1 MDEEQEEPKSNVT
14 PGENGTDVVHSRQSV
29 DPISGRIHRAPAATQ
44 ISLAIDCPRLGLK
57 LINKQCLSS
66 TIVGLQGAKDK
77 PAAASEVTKVP
88 ADVLAIMLEGIRF
101 FMPDIYR
108 IDLQAA
114 TVKISLL
121 GGVSGGPKHVLIVPA
136 SHECAD
142 GHGTKLDFST
152 TDKSYIA
159 KSSATAESLFHG
171 AVQSWASEGAIYPDA
186 PISRYLSRFKVHL
199 AAVEIALS
207 SPPFVVACARFMD
220 SVMRLK
226 AATQKAGVA
235 TPYEWPSTNLHLLV
249 MDSYTRNRIKVPSS
263 MAAFMPKLEFF
274 CPLVSVRWMLA
285 AAHTP
290 SIGGISGQHSDV
302 LAVAVASNFRIASRY
317 VHTCYASLVQSTSA
331 RAHLEVYFQIQARSD
346 SRLVTPGGTAS
357 GTCTPHLGH
366 FAKLWL
372 DADDVELAFPCSW
385 ALTLQGV
392 TQQQELPI
400 KRLKRGG
407 SRAFY
412 GTGAASAATSLP
424 ATLTGFSEATRA
436 GRRHP
441 QVSLPFLPVLK
452 IRSFSALALNQVPY
466 APAVPG
472 TMTTHHTVA
481 MHSAIAWFS
490 PWHALALNAAID
502 SILTHPVLVNLKSQ
516 KEQSYNGSQAGAAP
530 TNGLPLASKP
540 SPHHTSQTGSA
551 AADGSS
557 ISVLLDIPLLAINCY
572 AEMPKAFGAM
582 GDLES
587 KLQAMQNS
595 GSALQLASWVTKRL
609 ATNEPKELNLGTD
622 LLLRWGLRLTP
633 LLTVNIA
640 NIRSG
645 LRLTRRNYVMAKL
658 QTTGLQVSDHQARLK
673 RSLYAKVWLAN
684 SGKGSD
690 GPAVH
695 SVQGLMPE
703 DNTSQLLGP
712 LSTRAA
718 ALRDFVRNR
727 RRAALCLPSYL
738 APHGEKRGQMR
749 QQWLRLLEIQLL
761 HRASDF
767 AMFLLSPTHRS
778 VAQCIG
784 ALPQPLESYRLLF
797 QESIKYASPH
807 SGSPAV
813 LVAPLEPV
821 MVSPHRSSAVDFIAH
836 SISQSEPPVQRS
848 SRHFRKVSALG
859 SIASLFSPGPSR
871 ASYDTTTNRTSVTL
885 AQMLGAVHSQSF
897 RHVATLRH
905 SVTMLSG
912 RGSATDSSPLALR
925 EDGGAYAR
933 SSRGRILEETCTPTS
948 SMLPARETG
957 SGSSQ
962 PADVLDSPAD
972 VPCPLSKGPPVPV
985 INSESVRLGHS
996 RKIQSGDITESEGPE
1011 AASSLHSAFTTAQE
1025 QSTAAAQDSMLD
1037 TQPLM
1042 AASGTKLSFVQAFR
1056 YLRVGLTRQKHLAF
1070 VYNMPLPTPVLAIV
1084 MTQGIASRDSTTI
1097 SAECQQVISSVGV
1110 HSVGAILRM
1119 LVQTEEAVRSS
1130 VRTGRQSMDT
1140 GSTSR
1145 INASSSPA
1153 LSGYEVTLNV
1163 AILRIKV
1170 VVEEPPRRLL
1180 SRRPLSSIPESDMSQ
1195 HGRER
1200 KSLDPVDK
1208 EKREP
1213 GLTELTLLQLN
1224 ELSVELLPDSQSSG
1238 SAGLHVKAGIQDII
1252 VLDLQGCV
1260 EHRNVL
1266 IRKVEQLGDP
1276 AFRTRRSPPQVKVEC
1291 CLPSERDAPGVFKVR
1306 VLDLNITWLRRY
1318 SNNLLYAVGIMTA
1331 AYRSAVHEGAAVNA
1345 AVASSTVQP
1354 LSEQTAASSLS
1365 ATSSSRAA
1373 PPIILIE
1380 AINLKVVLPGGAA
1393 ASHGPIRR
1401 AVHNE
1406 ALSLETTSVA
1416 LCIPGDIFGLRDT
1429 KLVNFEHLD
1438 GFPAWMT
1445 SPDEVYELI
1454 VSSLRL
1460 GDKHFPQINQQLKPD
1475 DTVQPR
1481 GSGDQQGESDAMARH
1496 HQTPAAANTSSP
1508 SNRLQKRLQ
1517 AAKATLIDPLKE
1529 ILHEAGHKRN
1539 KQRGEL
1545 GVVLIDEAA
1554 TTYQTRELNPGYLS
1568 IDDAESRPAME
1579 GTSVAPHHHT
1589 TTTLHAATGPQG
1601 ASKPP
1606 APEAGASAK
1615 RQLQGTTSI
1624 PFSQP
1629 ACKVEIDSSST
1640 AGHRSQSAST
1650 PNLTDVNHEFQPL
1663 VLISV
1668 NGFIISCGKIVPY
1681 DCAYEHKQYMC
1692 ETTEAKIGVQ
1702 GTVLPPADLRYTAY
1716 DEKSRPRRKLVDCDP
1731 VVESV
1736 LNLLADTALQSVHQ
1750 LIDPVNLKGAV
1761 FNHMQHGAVQVH
1773 FSALGPMVARLGPQ
1787 HYERLMKVLT
1797 DNITEANSCFNVGAT
1812 IANKMAQRRTT
1823 FSPNAAFVPPL
1834 GQLPYFHLTVE
1845 WMEQFRAVLESD
1857 PAWWKPGKAPSL
1869 DVEPCLEA
1877 CFTKCSL
1884 GLIMMQKTHDL
1895 FFALYSQQL
1904 HIADVRINEH
1914 DSTRNP
1920 PEDHQGETLDVNPA
1934 IVHMRSDSSRRHSG
1948 GAISKSNAT
1957 GSVYYDE
1964 ENAGVWP
1971 LDGESTDT
1979 PDGQNVQPVVDDQ
1992 LRHIFPGRPAVVT
2005 LLRSNLDLPT
2015 DESAHL
2021 TAGSTTS
2028 GEASGSGD
2036 CPHDSQ
2042 HNCVRVSFA
2051 MLQDGTIANEIEMCH
2066 TLVQW
2071 PYLTETSL
2079 VSSIIAIFMPMWGH
2093 PLSGPEALLRLSATP
2108 WFYFNLLL
2116 RNSQVYL
2123 PLLAPHL
2130 RRLTYGWRAAAAEAA
2145 GENIHLTP
2153 EKLQKLF
2160 ASTVDDD
2167 TARCPSHNTTSGS
2180 GERLR
2185 PLCQDEQ
2192 PFMVQ
2197 PPEPL
2202 PSTGRLGVRNKATV
2216 SPLGD
2221 PAVSSNFA
2229 TLTMR
2234 QMPGV
2239 AICEE
2244 QPKRLEQMGVAI
2256 TMAAF
2261 RLGHFSGGDGDSILK
2276 IDLCN
2281 SAGFVRHSNVQV
2293 TNWLLPIRS
2302 MALEHQCKMP
2312 MVGES
2317 QVLQKYIAAARKLMF
2332 QLRSVMRSK
2341 QATKRCSQQQ
2351 IREIEAEPQLTDK
2364 SSFAGGNLQNEPEG
2378 VGMPSLGVNGD
2389 DLASV
2394 RSRAAHSAGATS
2406 ALDLLVQQATFRA
2419 AGLLELH
2426 KLPLPTSSAALVAV
2440 EKLLSRQISESK
2452 IVFALDTAV
2461 VRASFSNIPVW
2472 HALLDDIGIA
2482 MGLMKQNN
2490 GLFSH
2495 APTMNELA
2503 QPYIRTSASEAAAEM
2518 RATWKFRPSCI
2529 SVDAKVKSL
2538 GFVLCDDKP
2547 KSYGAPDVLTM
2558 AMEQIAIV
2566 YSTARRYYDHMP
2578 EQSGCISLRL
2588 ASQFLNNSTGR
2599 WEHLLE
2605 PWPAELHLSDSIN
2618 PVFKSSRTKY
2628 IFVSSSE
2635 LMKLTFHPSCLLTL
2649 GDTLSF
2655 VRRISD
2661 RQQVTIAPMGLS
2673 RGGTAAP
2680 VAEDPPSVEEQMALS
2695 GSIMTRVPQRY
2706 LIQNLTGLMMSYWA
2720 PKSEDDVQP
2729 ASTKRVL
2736 PSGCSEELQVT
2747 PTAKQ
2752 VKIVGPGGVVVTR
2765 LQAQV
2770 IVLNFEGSWM
2780 PITDVSVDVVG
2791 KYCYD
2796 LHSPTDERRA
2806 PVIVD
2811 VALVG
2816 RTKILKIHSALF
2828 VQNDTSCRLGFR
2840 LHFPSVLLARQV
2852 VQSAGDMQ
2860 LPGEQDIQLRT
2871 LKPGEGRY
2879 LPIVAALGGALYLEA
2894 RTPIGKGW
2902 CKYQAAQHDV
2912 IHLSPIVKEMTSQA
2926 GFITTGLPVTG
2937 QFGLYGNAP
2946 LHFAVKVLVR
2956 TRTEYSY
2963 ATFHSMEVPGPG
2975 FFAKASRPLEASIK
2989 ICPTVV
2995 LTNSLPYYME
3005 GYIISL
3011 NYLSRDFDTYSARK
3025 VAGETAP
3032 FDGGALTAAKTSIAS
3047 SPPAVES
3054 RRLMKF
3060 RRSETLAEE
3069 VQDAED
3075 EERIVAEFNS
3085 LIKMLKLKA
3094 AKEFQLQKLK
3104 GYDKMQSKKNK
3115 CHMLAVLRCNLRW
3128 IAKRNSKEMDLL
3140 VRTDTEPPDRVTWQ
3154 ELDSFI
3160 EWAKQN
3166 IRLVHVPP
3174 GDTQQLY
3181 LDMQKQA
3188 VMCVKIPELHLQC
3201 TRPIEINHSSSTA
3214 SKGQQE
3220 LPDFMR
3226 LDYTISDFTFSKVL
3240 ADLESRNRAEPIKPL
3255 LQVVN
3260 QKFQDTAAASWD
3272 KVTTTVDRVANTV
3285 DKMANTVRDAL
3296 DAFGPHHGKAGQPVL
3311 PAALSV
3317 TSPLPRESVSYW
3329 HRNNDRLVRVQLLVI
3344 RSGPR
3349 LGPNMAASTSPNLQE
3364 ARAGGSSGGQEGQ
3377 RLPAALRP
3385 PVRLTSTFLLD
3396 AGTAAGAA
3404 ASSTK
3409 EQQIGEQQEI
3419 IASNL
3424 TQCVLSALEPAA
3436 AASIPQD
3443 IMDTSDV
3450 APAPAGQ
3457 EVASLASPIT
3467 TAITD
3472 IEKASG
3478 SVTPCLHQSTVP
3490 VASAEQPV
3498 ASSPAVA
3505 AASSSTV
3512 IAQSEA
3518 TSSSLALQPALS
3530 VLKVLNLLKGSL
3542 TGKSAGKDLQGQD
3555 VLMTSSAAPPHVN
3568 EYVRVSLS
3576 YRPAEKAFS
3585 EVSTVLQTSRRRH
3598 RNMDMSGIRPAGR
3611 ELANESAGP
3620 PSLPT
3625 SRPRSSCETPGPIMA
3640 DIAAMA
3646 FPVVRLH
3653 LHVVPATS
3661 SSQEGV
3667 RVQLVVSSLSTEP
3680 RLNVPCDGMHLATC
3694 NYGGPAVAGTTAW
3707 MSSMAAN
3714 RALEQ
3719 QSMAVRVVP
3728 RHDGAKVSSGLSTV
3742 GVPPSVTEGRM
3753 PNLSSPVCLA
3763 ANSNLFDEHLA
3774 SPHTPEDS
3782 NGTKGS
3788 GVPRLNLRSTGSTC
3802 ETSRASPAS
3811 AVVQRSR
3818 PGSLIP
3824 LPDTSPPTWQPPQGA
3839 RLVSVP
3845 RQPTSHMEAVLA
3857 RNVATVSTLVLGA
3870 SSGGTSSVSVST
3882 GPEGTDNL
3890 HPQTSMDVT
3899 VQRFDTPWSEN
3910 AAFKYGSS
3918 VSTASGSELPT
3929 RVQLGELRH
3938 LDGPSKVLVP
3948 AWAPGDMRRQSTSG
3962 LQAPDPVP
3970 AGSLSVESDK
3980 SRPILHL
3987 GSQAAISEQLSSAQM
4002 LLESPPAKLS
4012 EGYVQLELFN
4022 ATTSSMPE
4030 CASRSGRRSATL
4042 YMSLALRRV
4051 PSKSP
4056 RSAGSLGSSTKGSYR
4071 GGRRG
4076 SAPLNLARSVEESS
4090 PAAQLIEQ
4098 NISASLETSP
4108 TVSGSRNL
4116 SVRRAEGDL
4125 PAISEAANPDIV
4137 HGINFVSSL
4146 KVSEGPTDAK
4156 ESLGRRWTADD
4167 LGDNATG
4174 YEDFGISSGTIQ
4186 AAEPSA
4192 GLSPGDRKV
4201 HSDKRFGDRVYGWR
4215 FRHARERVLGRL
4227 QHASLGGVGKRALM
4241 QPSYRAVLRTEG
4253 RIATNPMV
4261 LAKSAMQV
4269 VPRLPSIARNMG
4281 GKIVDGGQQ
4290 VIQGVPHVASMVAD
4304 TIIAGGQ
4311 GVKEKVVEST
4321 EQAIKIAK
4329 PKIKKGLMALA
4340 WKATEAMR
4348 KRKQGADGLA
4358 IYDNMKPPLRS
4369 KHKNGQEHAPKVLML
4384 SLSNSL
4390 ATKEDEYV
4398 CHLTLYAPYWVDNRT
4413 GLCLMFKD
4421 LDAPAGLDNLPFLI
4435 WHPVRVPGDK
4445 SGSLSHQSS
4454 RERTSSG
4461 ASTPQLDRRSVQAL
4475 LLSKARRDGHGFQ
4488 GQKPALLNDQPRTR
4502 FRVDDHGHAKTDFCI
4517 AFTIATINQKYSLDI
4532 KGEKEKVSILTQD
4545 KVNGAESPSTFSQRS
4560 SAHNRVTLQ
4569 VSSTCDGALQQEF
4582 GQAATD
4588 SWPQPQFSL
4597 PPSDT
4602 LSASYPCLK
4611 SGAEPGPQSELIDVH
4626 NQGMDQSSIL
4636 NGLSKCRPSVSV
4648 VVPQIEE
4655 DEAYASSHAGDAVTA
4670 AVANE
4675 PMTCPEPSGVGLG
4688 ASLLDSTQGND
4699 VNQKPRMPEITPAED
4714 DNDKGLQVTSN
4725 VSNKPL
4731 PDIPEHGAFGVEM
4744 PCLLSPCTSNKDT
4757 MGLEGHTSLKKLKG
4771 STPSVAA
4778 SGNWL
4783 SSACDNV
4790 EADVK
4795 GKKRF
4800 PRQGSS
4806 VSQDVDHDQRS
4817 CKQSQQVYVRRL
4829 YQFAVEVWAAPTD
4842 TPFGRTKVITVK
4854 NKYLIL
4860 NATGLLIEYK
4870 QKGTPDLSTNPNQGK
4885 YGETR
4890 RFSRRLPNN
4899 SSASW
4904 HWDNADAEQ
4913 ELMIRPAADDWQW
4926 SGSFKLPEVE
4936 DYFGL
4941 RIRHHRRN
4949 EYIIIPVNI
4958 TVGAAGSVLVTLN
4971 SKGSIPPYMIVNR
4984 CRDVIIRLKQ
4994 ADYCGSLNT
5003 TSNCYNHWEEW
5014 DEILPNTNPMPFAWD
5029 EPRLRHVVK
5038 VVAYI
5043 RRDAAAP
5050 SPGDAIDVDLDAVD
5064 ANRFI
5069 YVQSRSARTLSLS
5082 TQAARAKFLTDNAKK
5097 VYVTVYADGPT
5108 RVLCFSEDRSGAANL
5123 DDEDSLLNLSYRL
5136 QRVASRLKDV
5146 DRRLV
5151 HQLGGA
5157 LDFDI
5162 GVEQVAGQDGSSSHQ
5177 ALASGLLSDGTR
5189 RPLRA
5194 GILLGPPRGI
5204 GAGVSA
5210 FRFGALQA
5218 AAPISGGTT
5227 TSPPSQLGITSLG
5240 VPRPLPSFANTR
5252 PPSRAGSASTPLA
5265 LQAPFRN
5272 TLASIPALTNLPQR
5286 LQHGRTH
5293 LNQTHAAGLALV
5305 APGLPPSV
5313 DGIPPLFR
5321 TAPVAEDMPTQNLEA
5336 LPTFGGN
5343 IDIPI
5348 GGDLTVVFRS
5358 VQVLSTGLNSN
5369 EKVVAVGAQ
5378 MAVVASTPGNS
5389 DANASWTQPL
5399 DQPASGL
5406 APAIGSVGRMSAISG
5421 SGSGCVCNIAL
5432 LDHTQIFRD
5441 VAASSELRIDFYIA
5455 KGTDQPQV
5463 GFNVGQGA
5471 MHGMEFTRRQRT
5483 QAVGS
5488 LHGQGSSNAA
5498 ASVSGG
5504 QFAGCVRIPLM
5515 STLGRDKAQVWK
5527 LPLERRA
5534 GSQLVRGYVSLSF
5547 EWSMTNEGMLV
5558 HEISTLERILDEK
5571 LEMLAQLKP
5580 LPISATMSF
5589 MRDPAQQDGPGSHEL
5604 GIAASDSS
5612 APAATMPADSR
5623 SLSLGAGGAAL
5634 STSRPLPAVKTAK
5647 ALAESYYVNLEVS
5660 VLEISGLVPR
5670 EGLRASIAAS
5680 MYGRQ
5685 TPSTMSIA
5693 MLPKALVVMT
5703 CNGEPRKVE
5712 ATANSVNP
5720 RFNKNKN
5727 TFENVPLGSKMELK
5741 VFDQVSKSYLKLLA
5755 EAEIH
5760 LSRIPGTDP
5769 IYAWFALARRT
5780 HGSRSQRVL
5789 ALLMSMEEEGDSGVQ
5804 LLMRIRINKPQVH
5817 GIGMAVTLDLAGIG
5831 LCAKTNLEEL
5841 FNYTMQKI
5849 RAMLVQT
5856 RSDLQV
5862 SLVVQTVQLD
5872 NQMLEAKNPVVLSPA
5887 DVSGSSSLAQARRRH
5902 MAEFAKRLGRTNPI
5916 LRMGIQDSS
5925 SRDPLL
5931 TCQVIYNQTGSNH
5944 AMVSTKG
5951 QEDSVGILAF
5961 RKVVLQLGP
5970 MDFSA
5975 DQEFIEGVIAYLNG
5989 LPLEDFYQ
5997 DRQWQ
6002 LKIDVMQGGSM
6013 APIGAAEDFMARQT
6027 KYSEDVFAWLAAK
6040 EAKEFELLRGQ
6051 SSMWFYLEEF
6061 YLSDVFINVTLALSS
6076 SFNTSGSAF
6085 SSTSEPGREDDRQR
6099 SMLRGFLSRVSGS
6112 NGFQLIN
6119 VTNAPIQLE
6128 YVELKNHLVN
6138 RVSLINKLYR
6148 HYSWIA
6154 LAQARK
6160 VLGGAGPAIAAI
6172 PASLLWASIALV
6184 DLGQEVAAKRVN
6196 PLVVPTRIGYV
6207 VFTLMGQVI
6216 GVLSR
6221 TMCALMGVMPPRF
6234 SSDNVNLS
6242 DSEMA
6247 RRFGIKPQTAVDA
6260 LYLGQR
6266 DAVLG
6271 LMSAAFG
6278 VIHDTAAGARWK
6290 GGLVMLGVPM
6300 GLIKAS
6306 VGLGVRPAAGAVE
6319 ATSKVLQGVGL
6330 ACLGKRGIQG
6340 KLVRRVQA
6348 PGLAITDVVQAAR
6361 ASAAQAAIQGAL
6373 IAAWQAALPAIS
6385 SSLTDDEVLDVVAA
6399 RSSRV
6404 VLLTNKHLAYLYARR
6419 QSVPAP
6425 GSSSST
6431 SLDAKPD
6438 AFSVTYRVKWIIRND
6453 HIDNIRGLDR
6463 GYAVSVEYHKPVKL
6477 GRLSLKLPLHRGMR
6491 TATAEG
6497 HKDLIFRLNRHIGRA
6512 ANGGGFISPMAAVA
6526 RERGGFVDI
6535 DVS

>member
-1 MDEEQEEPKSNVT
+1 
-14 PGENGTDVVHSRQSV
+14 
-29 DPISGRIHRAPAATQ
+29 
-44 ISLAIDCPRLGLK
+44 
-57 LINKQCLSS
+57 
-66 TIVGLQGAKDK
+66 
-77 PAAASEVTKVP
+77 
-88 ADVLAIMLEGIRF
+88 
-101 FMPDIYR
+101 
-108 IDLQAA
+108 
-114 TVKISLL
+114 
-121 GGVSGGPKHVLIVPA
+121 
-136 SHECAD
+136 
-142 GHGTKLDFST
+142 
-152 TDKSYIA
+152 
-159 KSSATAESLFHG
+159 
-171 AVQSWASEGAIYPDA
+171 
-186 PISRYLSRFKVHL
+186 
-199 AAVEIALS
+199 
-207 SPPFVVACARFMD
+207 
-220 SVMRLK
+220 
-226 AATQKAGVA
+226 
-235 TPYEWPSTNLHLLV
+235 
-249 MDSYTRNRIKVPSS
+249 
-263 MAAFMPKLEFF
+263 
-274 CPLVSVRWMLA
+274 
-285 AAHTP
+285 
-290 SIGGISGQHSDV
+290 
-302 LAVAVASNFRIASRY
+302 
-317 VHTCYASLVQSTSA
+317 
-331 RAHLEVYFQIQARSD
+331 
-346 SRLVTPGGTAS
+346 
-357 GTCTPHLGH
+357 
-366 FAKLWL
+366 
-372 DADDVELAFPCSW
+372 
-385 ALTLQGV
+385 
-392 TQQQELPI
+392 
-400 KRLKRGG
+400 
-407 SRAFY
+407 
-412 GTGAASAATSLP
+412 
-424 ATLTGFSEATRA
+424 
-436 GRRHP
+436 
-441 QVSLPFLPVLK
+441 
-452 IRSFSALALNQVPY
+452 
-466 APAVPG
+466 
-472 TMTTHHTVA
+472 
-481 MHSAIAWFS
+481 
-490 PWHALALNAAID
+490 
-502 SILTHPVLVNLKSQ
+502 
-516 KEQSYNGSQAGAAP
+516 
-530 TNGLPLASKP
+530 
-540 SPHHTSQTGSA
+540 
-551 AADGSS
+551 
-557 ISVLLDIPLLAINCY
+557 
-572 AEMPKAFGAM
+572 
-582 GDLES
+582 
-587 KLQAMQNS
+587 
-595 GSALQLASWVTKRL
+595 
-609 ATNEPKELNLGTD
+609 
-622 LLLRWGLRLTP
+622 
-633 LLTVNIA
+633 
-640 NIRSG
+640 
-645 LRLTRRNYVMAKL
+645 
-658 QTTGLQVSDHQARLK
+658 
-673 RSLYAKVWLAN
+673 
-684 SGKGSD
+684 
-690 GPAVH
+690 
-695 SVQGLMPE
+695 
-703 DNTSQLLGP
+703 
-712 LSTRAA
+712 
-718 ALRDFVRNR
+718 
-727 RRAALCLPSYL
+727 
-738 APHGEKRGQMR
+738 
-749 QQWLRLLEIQLL
+749 
-761 HRASDF
+761 
-767 AMFLLSPTHRS
+767 
-778 VAQCIG
+778 
-784 ALPQPLESYRLLF
+784 
-797 QESIKYASPH
+797 
-807 SGSPAV
+807 
-813 LVAPLEPV
+813 
-821 MVSPHRSSAVDFIAH
+821 
-836 SISQSEPPVQRS
+836 
-848 SRHFRKVSALG
+848 
-859 SIASLFSPGPSR
+859 
-871 ASYDTTTNRTSVTL
+871 
-885 AQMLGAVHSQSF
+885 
-897 RHVATLRH
+897 
-905 SVTMLSG
+905 
-912 RGSATDSSPLALR
+912 
-925 EDGGAYAR
+925 
-933 SSRGRILEETCTPTS
+933 
-948 SMLPARETG
+948 
-957 SGSSQ
+957 
-962 PADVLDSPAD
+962 
-972 VPCPLSKGPPVPV
+972 
-985 INSESVRLGHS
+985 
-996 RKIQSGDITESEGPE
+996 
-1011 AASSLHSAFTTAQE
+1011 
-1025 QSTAAAQDSMLD
+1025 
-1037 TQPLM
+1037 
-1042 AASGTKLSFVQAFR
+1042 
-1056 YLRVGLTRQKHLAF
+1056 
-1070 VYNMPLPTPVLAIV
+1070 MPLPTPVLAMV
-1084 MTQGIASRDSTTI
+1084 MTQGIASHESTTI
-1097 SAECQQVISSVGV
+1097 SAACQQVISSVGV

-1119 LVQTEEAVRSS
+1119 IVQTEQAVRSS
-1130 VRTGRQSMDT
+1130 VRAGKQSMGT
-1140 GSTSR
+1140 PTSR

-1153 LSGYEVTLNV
+1153 LSGYKVTLSV

-1170 VVEEPPRRLL
+1170 IVEEPPRRLL
-1180 SRRPLSSIPESDMSQ
+1180 PRRPSQLSSIPESDMSQ

-1213 GLTELTLLQLN
+1213 GLTELTLIQLN
-1224 ELSVELLPDSQSSG
+1224 ELSVALLLDPQPSAP
-1238 SAGLHVKAGIQDII
+1238 AGLRVKAGIQDII

-1266 IRKVEQLGDP
+1266 IRKPDQLGDS
-1276 AFRTRRSPPQVKVEC
+1276 AFRTRSRPRQVKVDY
-1291 CLPSERDAPGVFKVR
+1291 CLPLKLDAPGVFKVR

-1331 AYRSAVHEGAAVNA
+1331 AYRTAVHEGAAVNA
-1345 AVASSTVQP
+1345 AMASSTSQP
-1354 LSEQTAASSLS
+1354 LSEQTSPS
-1365 ATSSSRAA
+1365 ATSSPRAA
-1373 PPIILIE
+1373 SPLILIE
-1380 AINLKVVLPGGAA
+1380 ATNLKVVLPGGAA

-1406 ALSLETTSVA
+1406 AISLETTSVA
-1416 LCIPGDIFGLRDT
+1416 VCIPGDVVGLHNT
-1429 KLVNFEHLD
+1429 KLLDQHLN

-1454 VSSLRL
+1454 ASSLRL

-1481 GSGDQQGESDAMARH
+1481 GSGDKQGEENS
-1496 HQTPAAANTSSP
+1496 SSP

-1529 ILHEAGHKRN
+1529 ILREAGHKLI

-1545 GVVLIDEAA
+1545 GILLIDEGA
-1554 TTYQTRELNPGYLS
+1554 TAYQTRELNPGYLR
-1568 IDDAESRPAME
+1568 IDDAESRPAIE
-1579 GTSVAPHHHT
+1579 GTAVAPHHHT
-1589 TTTLHAATGPQG
+1589 TTTLHAATNSQG
-1601 ASKPP
+1601 ASRPL
-1606 APEAGASAK
+1606 APDAGASAK
-1615 RQLQGTTSI
+1615 RQVQGTTSI
-1624 PFSQP
+1624 LSSQP
-1629 ACKVEIDSSST
+1629 ACKVETDSSST
-1640 AGHRSQSAST
+1640 AGHGSQTAST
-1650 PNLTDVNHEFQPL
+1650 PNLSHQFQPL

-1668 NGFIISCGKIVPY
+1668 NGFIVSSGKIVPY
-1681 DCAYEHKQYMC
+1681 DNCAYEHKQYVC
-1692 ETTEAKIGVQ
+1692 EMTEAKNGVQ
-1702 GTVLPPADLRYTAY
+1702 VSVLPPADLRYNAY
-1716 DEKSRPRRKLVDCDP
+1716 DEKSRPQRKLLEYDP
-1731 VVESV
+1731 GVESV
-1736 LNLLADTALQSVHQ
+1736 LNLLADTELQSVHQ
-1750 LIDPVNLKGAV
+1750 LIEPVNLKGAV
-1761 FNHMQHGAVQVH
+1761 FNHMQHGALQVH

-1787 HYERLMKVLT
+1787 RYERLMKVLT
-1797 DNITEANSCFNVGAT
+1797 DNITEADSCFNVGAT
-1812 IANKMAQRRTT
+1812 IATNMAQRRTT
-1823 FSPNAAFVPPL
+1823 FSPNATFVPPP

-1857 PAWWKPGKAPSL
+1857 PAWWKPGTAPSL
-1869 DVEPCLEA
+1869 DVEPCVEA

-1884 GLIMMQKTHDL
+1884 GLIMMQKTHDMFL
-1895 FFALYSQQL
+1895 VVYSQQL
-1904 HIADVRINEH
+1904 HVADVRINEH
-1914 DSTRNP
+1914 DSTRDP
-1920 PEDHQGETLDVNPA
+1920 PEDPPGETLDVNPA
-1934 IVHMRSDSSRRHSG
+1934 IVHIRADLMRRHSG
-1948 GAISKSNAT
+1948 GGTISKSNAT

-2005 LLRSNLDLPT
+2005 LLRSNVDLPT

-2036 CPHDSQ
+2036 CPHESQ

-2051 MLQDGTIANEIEMCH
+2051 MLQDGTMANEIEMCH

-2079 VSSIIAIFMPMWGH
+2079 LSSIIAIFMPTWGH

-2145 GENIHLTP
+2145 RENIHLTP
-2153 EKLQKLF
+2153 EKLQQLF
-2160 ASTVDDD
+2160 ASMVDDD
-2167 TARCPSHNTTSGS
+2167 TVRCPSHNTASGS

-2185 PLCQDEQ
+2185 LCDDEQ
-2192 PFMVQ
+2192 PPMAQ
-2197 PPEPL
+2197 LPEPFR
-2202 PSTGRLGVRNKATV
+2202 STARLGARNLKATG

-2221 PAVSSNFA
+2221 PATSYNFA
-2229 TLTMR
+2229 ALTMQ

-2239 AICEE
+2239 AISGE

-2302 MALEHQCKMP
+2302 MALEHECKMP
-2312 MVGES
+2312 MVEES
-2317 QVLQKYIAAARKLMF
+2317 QVLQKYIAAARKLLF
-2332 QLRSVMRSK
+2332 EFRHVMRLR
-2341 QATKRCSQQQ
+2341 QATKRFSQQQ
-2351 IREIEAEPQLTDK
+2351 ITEIEAEPQLVVK
-2364 SSFAGGNLQNEPEG
+2364 SSSASGNVQNEPEG
-2378 VGMPSLGVNGD
+2378 LGMPGLGVNGD

-2394 RSRAAHSAGATS
+2394 RSRAAHSAGVTS

-2440 EKLLSRQISESK
+2440 EKLLSRQIVESK

-2472 HALLDDIGIA
+2472 HALLDDVGIA
-2482 MGLMKQNN
+2482 MGLMEQNN
-2490 GLFSH
+2490 GLFSR
-2495 APTMNELA
+2495 APTMNELT
-2503 QPYIRTSASEAAAEM
+2503 QPQMLTTASEAAAEM
-2518 RATWKFRPSCI
+2518 RATWKFRPSCM

-2558 AMEQIAIV
+2558 AMEQIAVV
-2566 YSTARRYYDHMP
+2566 YSTSRRYYDHMP

-2605 PWPAELHLSDSIN
+2605 PWPAELHLSDPIN

-2649 GDTLSF
+2649 GDTVSF
-2655 VRRISD
+2655 IRRISD
-2661 RQQVTIAPMGLS
+2661 RQQVAIAPVGLS

-2695 GSIMTRVPQRY
+2695 GSIMMRVPQRY
-2706 LIQNLTGLMMSYWA
+2706 LIQNLSGLMMSYWA

-2752 VKIVGPGGVVVTR
+2752 VKIVGPGSVVVTR

-2770 IVLNFEGSWM
+2770 IVLSFEGSWM

-2816 RTKILKIHSALF
+2816 RTKILKIHSALY

-2860 LPGEQDIQLRT
+2860 LQGEQDIQLRT

-2879 LPIVAALGGALYLEA
+2879 LPVVAALGGALYLEA
-2894 RTPIGKGW
+2894 RAPYGKGW
-2902 CKYQAAQHDV
+2902 CKYKVAQHDV
-2912 IHLSPIVKEMTSQA
+2912 IHLSPNVKEMTSQA
-2926 GFITTGLPVTG
+2926 GFIATGLPVTG
-2937 QFGLYGNAP
+2937 QLGLYGNAN

-2963 ATFHSMEVPGPG
+2963 TTFHSMEVPGPG

-3005 GYIISL
+3005 GYLISL
-3011 NYLSRDFDTYSARK
+3011 NCLSRELDTSYPARK
-3025 VAGETAP
+3025 AGEAAP
-3032 FDGGALTAAKTSIAS
+3032 CDGILTATKSSIAS
-3047 SPPAVES
+3047 SLPAAES
-3054 RRLMKF
+3054 RRLIKL
-3060 RRSETLAEE
+3060 RRSETCVDE
-3069 VQDAED
+3069 VQDAAEED
-3075 EERIVAEFNS
+3075 RIVSEFNS
-3085 LIKMLKLKA
+3085 LIKMLKPKA
-3094 AKEFQLQKLK
+3094 AKEFLLHKLN

-3128 IAKRNSKEMDLL
+3128 IANKRNSTKEMELL

-3160 EWAKQN
+3160 EWAKQS
-3166 IRLVHVPP
+3166 IRHVHVPP

-3181 LDMQKQA
+3181 LDMHKQTA
-3188 VMCVKIPELHLQC
+3188 MCIKIPELHLQC
-3201 TRPIEINHSSSTA
+3201 ARPIEVNHSSSTA
-3214 SKGQQE
+3214 SSGQQE

-3240 ADLESRNRAEPIKPL
+3240 ADMESRNRVEPMKPL

-3296 DAFGPHHGKAGQPVL
+3296 DALSGPHHVKASQPVL
-3311 PAALSV
+3311 PATLS
-3317 TSPLPRESVSYW
+3317 SPLARDSVSYW
-3329 HRNNDRLVRVQLLVI
+3329 HRNIDSVVRVQLLVI
-3344 RSGPR
+3344 RSGLRP
-3349 LGPNMAASTSPNLQE
+3349 GTNMAASTSPNSQGT
-3364 ARAGGSSGGQEGQ
+3364 AGGSPGGQEGQ
-3377 RLPAALRP
+3377 GLLAAALSS
-3385 PVRLTSTFLLD
+3385 PVRLTSTFPLD
-3396 AGTAAGAA
+3396 AGTAAT
-3404 ASSTK
+3404 STK
-3409 EQQIGEQQEI
+3409 EKQISEQQEVN
-3419 IASNL
+3419 APNL
-3424 TQCVLSALEPAA
+3424 TRCGISTVEPAA
-3436 AASIPQD
+3436 AASILQD
-3443 IMDTSDV
+3443 IIDAADV

-3472 IEKASG
+3472 IGKGNG
-3478 SVTPCLHQSTVP
+3478 SPCLHQPTVP
-3490 VASAEQPV
+3490 VAPAEQPV

-3505 AASSSTV
+3505 AALSPTV
-3512 IAQSEA
+3512 VAPSEA
-3518 TSSSLALQPALS
+3518 PSSSLALQPALS
-3530 VLKVLNLLKGSL
+3530 VLKVLSLLKGSL
-3542 TGKSAGKDLQGQD
+3542 TGKPTGKDLQGQD
-3555 VLMTSSAAPPHVN
+3555 VLMTSPTAPPLMN
-3568 EYVRVSLS
+3568 EYVRVRLS
-3576 YRPAEKAFS
+3576 YRPADTASS
-3585 EVSTVLQTSRRRH
+3585 EISTVLQTTRRRH
-3598 RNMDMSGIRPAGR
+3598 QNVDLSGIRPADQ
-3611 ELANESAGP
+3611 SAGP
-3620 PSLPT
+3620 PSCPS
-3625 SRPRSSCETPGPIMA
+3625 SRPRSSSETPGPSMTNMA
-3640 DIAAMA
+3640 ATA

-3667 RVQLVVSSLSTEP
+3667 RVQLVVSSLSPEP
-3680 RLNVPCDGMHLATC
+3680 HLIVPCGGMHLTTC
-3694 NYGGPAVAGTTAW
+3694 DYGRPAVAGTTAW
-3707 MSSMAAN
+3707 MSNLAAN
-3714 RALEQ
+3714 QALEQ

-3728 RHDGAKVSSGLSTV
+3728 RHDGAKLSSCLNTV
-3742 GVPPSVTEGRM
+3742 GAPPSVTEGNV

-3763 ANSNLFDEHLA
+3763 ANSNLFDEHVA
-3774 SPHTPEDS
+3774 SPYTPEDS
-3782 NGTKGS
+3782 NAMKGFRA
-3788 GVPRLNLRSTGSTC
+3788 PRLNLRSTGSTG
-3802 ETSRASPAS
+3802 ETSGASPAV
-3811 AVVQRSR
+3811 AVVQHSG
-3818 PGSLIP
+3818 PGSPIP
-3824 LPDTSPPTWQPPQGA
+3824 LPDTSPPILRPRQAA

-3845 RQPTSHMEAVLA
+3845 RQPPLHTT

-3870 SSGGTSSVSVST
+3870 SPGATSSISVSAA
-3882 GPEGTDNL
+3882 PEGTERM
-3890 HPQTSMDVT
+3890 HPWTSMDVT
-3899 VQRFDTPWSEN
+3899 AQRADTLWTEN

-3918 VSTASGSELPT
+3918 VSTASVSELPS

-3938 LDGPSKVLVP
+3938 LDDPSK
-3948 AWAPGDMRRQSTSG
+3948 AGDHTSKFWAPGDMRRKSASG
-3962 LQAPDPVP
+3962 LQALAPAP
-3970 AGSLSVESDK
+3970 AGTLGVESDNNR
-3980 SRPILHL
+3980 SILHV

-4012 EGYVQLELFN
+4012 EGYVQLELL
-4022 ATTSSMPE
+4022 ATTGSIPG
-4030 CASRSGRRSATL
+4030 CASRSGRQSAIISISPT
-4042 YMSLALRRV
+4042 LRRV

-4056 RSAGSLGSSTKGSYR
+4056 RSAGSLGSFTKGSYR

-4076 SAPLNLARSVEESS
+4076 SAPLDLARSLEESS
-4090 PAAQLIEQ
+4090 PAAQLIAQ
-4098 NISASLETSP
+4098 DIGVSSDTSP
-4108 TVSGSRNL
+4108 TVDLMESSSRNL
-4116 SVRRAEGDL
+4116 SVRKGEGDL
-4125 PAISEAANPDIV
+4125 PAISEAANPDL
-4137 HGINFVSSL
+4137 VSSV
-4146 KVSEGPTDAK
+4146 KVTVSEGTISEK
-4156 ESLGRRWTADD
+4156 ELLSRRWTADGI
-4167 LGDNATG
+4167 GDKTTE
-4174 YEDFGISSGTIQ
+4174 YDDVGISSGIQ
-4186 AAEPSA
+4186 ATEQPS
-4192 GLSPGDRKV
+4192 GMSPGGRKV
-4201 HSDKRFGDRVYGWR
+4201 HSDKRLRDRVYGWR
-4215 FRHARERVLGRL
+4215 FRHAREQVLGRL
-4227 QHASLGGVGKRALM
+4227 QQASLGGVGKRTLK
-4241 QPSYRAVLRTEG
+4241 QPSYRAAVLREG
-4253 RIATNPMV
+4253 RIVTNPMI

-4358 IYDNMKPPLRS
+4358 IYDNVKPSLKG

-4384 SLSNSL
+4384 SLYNSL
-4390 ATKEDEYV
+4390 ATKEEEYV
-4398 CHLTLYAPYWVDNRT
+4398 CRLTLYAPYWVDNRT
-4413 GLCLMFKD
+4413 GLCLVFKD
-4421 LDAPAGLDNLPFLI
+4421 LDAPTGLDNLPFLI

-4445 SGSLSHQSS
+4445 SGSLSQQSS

-4461 ASTPQLDRRSVQAL
+4461 ASTPQPDRSMQAL
-4475 LLSKARRDGHGFQ
+4475 LQSKARRDGHGFQ
-4488 GQKPALLNDQPRTR
+4488 GPKPALLNDQPRTR
-4502 FRVDDHGHAKTDFCI
+4502 FCVEDHGHAKTDFCV
-4517 AFTIATINQKYSLDI
+4517 AFNIATINQKYSLDI
-4532 KGEKEKVSILTQD
+4532 KGEKEKVSIFAQD
-4545 KVNGAESPSTFSQRS
+4545 KVNNGPESPSTFSQRS

-4569 VSSTCDGALQQEF
+4569 VSSTCDGALQQEL

-4588 SWPQPQFSL
+4588 SLPQPQFSL
-4597 PPSDT
+4597 PPANT
-4602 LSASYPCLK
+4602 LSASHPCLK
-4611 SGAEPGPQSELIDVH
+4611 SGSELGPQSELLEVRNGDM
-4626 NQGMDQSSIL
+4626 GQSS
-4636 NGLSKCRPSVSV
+4636 NFKGPSNKRRSSVSV
-4648 VVPQIEE
+4648 VVPPTEE
-4655 DEAYASSHAGDAVTA
+4655 VEAYVSCHAGNAATA

-4675 PMTCPEPSGVGLG
+4675 PITCPEPSGVGLG
-4688 ASLLDSTQGND
+4688 ASLLHPAQGND
-4699 VNQKPRMPEITPAED
+4699 VNRKPTIPEITPAED
-4714 DNDKGLQVTSN
+4714 DDDKGLQVASS

-4731 PDIPEHGAFGVEM
+4731 PDIPEHGAFGVDM
-4744 PCLLSPCTSNKDT
+4744 PSLLSPCTSNEDIT
-4757 MGLEGHTSLKKLKG
+4757 GLEGHTSLKKLQG

-4778 SGNWL
+4778 LGNRL
-4783 SSACDNV
+4783 APCDNI

-4795 GKKRF
+4795 GKKHF
-4800 PRQGSS
+4800 PKQGSS
-4806 VSQDVDHDQRS
+4806 VGQDVELDQPS
-4817 CKQSQQVYVRRL
+4817 CKQPQQVYVRRL
-4829 YQFAVEVWAAPTD
+4829 YQFAVEVWAAPTV

-4870 QKGTPDLSTNPNQGK
+4870 QKGTPDLSRGK
-4885 YGETR
+4885 YGVTR

-4913 ELMIRPAADDWQW
+4913 ELMIRPAADDWEW

-4941 RIRHHRRN
+4941 RIRHRQRN
-4949 EYIIIPVNI
+4949 EYVIIPVNI
-4958 TVGAAGSVLVTLN
+4958 SVGAAGSVLVTLN
-4971 SKGSIPPYMIVNR
+4971 SKGSISPYMVVNR

-4994 ADYCGSLNT
+4994 ADYCGSMNA
-5003 TSNCYNHWEEW
+5003 TSDCYNQWEEW
-5014 DEILPNTNPMPFAWD
+5014 DEILPNANPMPFAWD

-5043 RRDAAAP
+5043 QRDAAAP
-5050 SPGDAIDVDLDAVD
+5050 SMGDAIDVDLDAVD

-5069 YVQSRSARTLSLS
+5069 NVQSRSARALSQS
-5082 TQAARAKFLTDNAKK
+5082 THHAARAKFLTDNAKK

-5162 GVEQVAGQDGSSSHQ
+5162 GVEQVAGQDGGSSQQ
-5177 ALASGLLSDGTR
+5177 APLSGLLSDGTR

-5204 GAGVSA
+5204 GAGVAA
-5210 FRFGALQA
+5210 FRLGTLQA
-5218 AAPISGGTT
+5218 GAPISGGPTI
-5227 TSPPSQLGITSLG
+5227 SPPSQLGITSLC
-5240 VPRPLPSFANTR
+5240 VPRPLPSFVTTR

-5265 LQAPFRN
+5265 FQAPFRN
-5272 TLASIPALTNLPQR
+5272 TSAPIPALINLPQR
-5286 LQHGRTH
+5286 VQHGRTH
-5293 LNQTHAAGLALV
+5293 LNQAHAA
-5305 APGLPPSV
+5305 GLPPSV
-5313 DGIPPLFR
+5313 DGIPSVSR
-5321 TAPVAEDMPTQNLEA
+5321 SAPAAEDITNQILEA
-5336 LPTFGGN
+5336 LPAFGGD

-5358 VQVLSTGLNSN
+5358 VEGLSKGLNSN
-5369 EKVVAVGAQ
+5369 EKVVAIGAQ
-5378 MAVVASTPGNS
+5378 MAVVASTPGNG
-5389 DANASWTQPL
+5389 DANASWMHPI
-5399 DQPASGL
+5399 DQPAIPAGL
-5406 APAIGSVGRMSAISG
+5406 TPANIGSVGRTGAISG
-5421 SGSGCVCNIAL
+5421 SGSGCVSHIVA

-5455 KGTDQPQV
+5455 KGTDQSQV
-5463 GFNVGQGA
+5463 GFKVGQRA
-5471 MHGMEFTRRQRT
+5471 MHAVQSTRRQLK

-5488 LHGQGSSNAA
+5488 LYGQGSGNAA

-5504 QFAGCVRIPLM
+5504 QFAGCIRIPLM
-5515 STLGRDKAQVWK
+5515 ATLGRDKAQIWRF
-5527 LPLERRA
+5527 PLERKA
-5534 GSQLVRGYVSLSF
+5534 GSQLVRGHVSLSF

-5558 HEISTLERILDEK
+5558 HEIGTLERILDEK

-5580 LPISATMSF
+5580 LPTSVTMSF
-5589 MRDPAQQDGPGSHEL
+5589 VRDPDQQDGVWSREL
-5604 GIAASDSS
+5604 GIAASGSS
-5612 APAATMPADSR
+5612 APAAIMPADSR
-5623 SLSLGAGGAAL
+5623 SFSLGAGGATL
-5634 STSRPLPAVKTAK
+5634 STSRPLPTVKTAK

-5685 TPSTMSIA
+5685 TPSTMSVA

-5703 CNGEPRKVE
+5703 CNGESRKVE
-5712 ATANSVNP
+5712 ATAHSVNP

-5727 TFENVPLGSKMELK
+5727 TFENLPLGSKVELK
-5741 VFDQVSKSYLKLLA
+5741 VFDQVSRSYLKLLA

-5760 LSRIPGTDP
+5760 LSHIPGTDP
-5769 IYAWFALARRT
+5769 IYAWLALARRT

-5817 GIGMAVTLDLAGIG
+5817 GIGMAVTLDLAGVG

-5902 MAEFAKRLGRTNPI
+5902 MAEFAKRFGRTNPI
-5916 LRMGIQDSS
+5916 LRMGNRDSS

-5931 TCQVIYNQTGSNH
+5931 TCQVIYNQAGSNH

-5961 RKVVLQLGP
+5961 KKVVLQLGP
-5970 MDFSA
+5970 VDFSA

-6013 APIGAAEDFMARQT
+6013 APIGAAEDLIARQT

-6184 DLGQEVAAKRVN
+6184 DLGQDVAAKRVN

-6207 VFTLMGQVI
+6207 VFTVMGQVI

-6221 TMCALMGVMPPRF
+6221 TMCAVMGVMPPRF

-6260 LYLGQR
+6260 LYLSQR
-6266 DAVLG
+6266 DVVLG

-6319 ATSKVLQGVGL
+6319 AASKVLQGVGL

-6340 KLVRRVQA
+6340 KLIRRVQA

-6373 IAAWQAALPAIS
+6373 IAAWQTALPAIS

-6419 QSVPAP
+6419 QSVPVP
-6425 GSSSST
+6425 GPSSST
-6431 SLDAKPD
+6431 SLDATPG

-6512 ANGGGFISPMAAVA
+6512 ANGGGFISSMAAVA
-6526 RERGGFVDI
+6526 GDGGGFNDT
-6535 DVS
+6535 DVQQLRIMLPAMSDTEVHNLMYPQQGSW